1 MIISN
6 KQYTEAFYDAIKS
19 NTQLEKLIMELEI
32 ILDNFA
38 KIENILHN
46 PKNNLSQIQQIL
58 AQNNISEPIINLLA
72 ILTANNDLKKLP
84 MIFSGLKQKINAIN
98 KISEAKI
105 TLAKDIND
113 QELNNIQKLL
123 ENVLGTKLT
132 IKKNIDAK
140 ILGGIIV
147 QIDTNL
153 FDASLINSLT
163 TLQKK
168 LTI

>member
-32 ILDNFA
+32 ILDNFV